1 MPIKVENNHIFVSV
15 RDLLSAP
22 AKSFKTLS
30 SFPLPQRGML
40 GKQAQI
46 KTQQQ
51 KQKSFG
57 LFHRE
62 YPVSGNFH
70 IGDYTI
76 TLNGRIDGVYEVNGR
91 LEVEEI
97 KSVILTASE
106 FKNLNID
113 KYPEFS
119 EQLLFY
125 CYLLQKE
132 NEAIEIV
139 PYLTLVNLVNDKS
152 RHFDVLYNPLSI
164 ESLLF
169 NRLQLIIQD
178 IESEKQITNER
189 TDQLSKIDFNLSEDR
204 LQQKKMMQKVS
215 EVLEDRK
222 HLMVSAP
229 TGTGKTAASL
239 IPAINYAIKN
249 NKKIFFATSKTTQQN
264 IVKETLCP
272 VFESD
277 LNFQTLFVK
286 SVAAMC
292 ANEIFFCHEDFC
304 PYAKDY
310 QEKLLQSN
318 LLAEF
323 EGNLIDPEIVFEKAK
338 VNIVCP
344 SEVLFDL
351 TPSVDIIVGDYNY
364 IFDPAVYLRRLFFR
378 KEHSEWILIIDEA
391 HNLYQRG
398 MDYFSPEIRK
408 KEIEEVKKLYK
419 SRKTTIFKNINKSLS
434 DFLNLFKDLQIE
446 GKVQYEH
453 QQYYLPQL
461 DIQTWQKAFNQFEP
475 AFIKYLIHKVKKKIM
490 IHEDPLETVYYKIR
504 RFIQVAKFESD
515 AFIPI
520 FDAGSGGILKI
531 QCCDPSEQLGRQ
543 INAFHSVIGMSATL
557 DPLPYYQKVLGF
569 AEDQTELLSLDS
581 PFSSSNRK
589 MIIIPN
595 ISTKYK
601 DRKNNY
607 PQYADIIIN
616 TVKHRKGNYLVFF
629 PSFEF
634 MQNVNLFL
642 GNYKEE
648 KILQTIG
655 MSQEER
661 NEILY
666 KLKETEK
673 PKLLLAVMGGI
684 FSEGVDFFG
693 DMCIGV
699 ILFSPGLPKINYE
712 RELIKEYYDKKT
724 ENGFEYAYL
733 YPGLNKVI
741 QSAGRLI
748 RSAQD
753 KGIVVLVGE
762 RFAEEQVNKLLPD
775 YWFQNPG
782 DVVVSKSYSNEIKIF
797 WKQLNY
803 K

>member
-1 MPIKVENNHIFVSV
+1 MPIKVENKQISLAV

-22 AKSFKTLS
+22 AKTFKTLS

-62 YPVSGNFH
+62 YPVSGDFH
-70 IGDYTI
+70 INDYSI
-76 TLNGRIDGVYEVNGR
+76 TVNGRIDGVYEVNGR

-97 KSVILTASE
+97 KSVILTGSE

-125 CYLLQKE
+125 CYLLQREKE
-132 NEAIEIV
+132 GLEIV

-152 RHFDVLYNPLSI
+152 RHFDVLYNPLTI
-164 ESLLF
+164 ESLLS

-178 IESEKQITNER
+178 IEAEKQITDER
-189 TDQLSKIDFNLSEDR
+189 TSQLNEIDFNLSENR
-204 LQQKKMMQKVS
+204 PQQNTMMEKVS
-215 EVLEDRK
+215 EVLIDQR
-222 HLMVSAP
+222 HLLASAP

-239 IPAINYAIKN
+239 IPAIKYAVTQ

-264 IVKETLCP
+264 IVRETLGP

-286 SVAAMC
+286 SSASMC
-292 ANEIFFCHEDFC
+292 ANDVFFCHEDFC

-310 QEKLLQSN
+310 NEKLLQSN
-318 LLAEF
+318 LLADF
-323 EGNLIDPEIVFEKAK
+323 DTNLIDPEIVFEKAK
-338 VNIVCP
+338 AIMVCP

-351 TPSVDIIVGDYNY
+351 TPTADIIVGDYNY
-364 IFDPAVYLRRLFFR
+364 IFDPAVYLRRLFFK
-378 KEHSEWILIIDEA
+378 KEHSDWILIIDEA

-398 MDYFSPEIRK
+398 MDYFSPEIKCR
-408 KEIEEVKKLYK
+408 EIEALKKLHK
-419 SRKTTIFKNINKSLS
+419 SRKTTIFTNIVKSLNE
-434 DFLNLFKDLQIE
+434 FLLLFKSLQSE
-446 GKVQYEH
+446 GESRYEH
-453 QQYYLPQL
+453 QRYYLPDL
-461 DIQTWQKAFNQFEP
+461 DIQAWQKAFNQFEP
-475 AFIKYLIHKVKKKIM
+475 TFIKYLIHKVKKKIL
-490 IHEDPLETVYYKIR
+490 INEDPLESVYFTIR

-515 AFIPI
+515 SFVPI
-520 FDAGSGGILKI
+520 FDAEKGGVLKI

-543 INAFHSVIGMSATL
+543 INSFHSVIGMSATL

-607 PQYADIIIN
+607 PQFAQIIEN
-616 TVKHRKGNYLVFF
+616 AVKHKKGNYIVFC

-634 MQNVNLFL
+634 LQNVNLFL
-642 GNYKEE
+642 GNYKGD
-648 KILQTIG
+648 KILQRMG
-655 MSQEER
+655 MAQEER
-661 NEILY
+661 DEILY
-666 KLKETEK
+666 KLKETNK
-673 PKLLLAVMGGI
+673 PKLLLAVMGGV
-684 FSEGVDFFG
+684 FAEGVDFYG

-699 ILFSPGLPKINYE
+699 IIFSPGLPQINYE
-712 RELIKEYYDKKT
+712 RELIKEHYDKKT

-762 RFAEEQVNKLLPD
+762 RFAEEQVNELLPD

-782 DVVVSKSYSNEIKIF
+782 DVLVTEKYEKVIQLF
-797 WKQLNY
+797 WKNLE
-803 K
+803 

>member
-1 MPIKVENNHIFVSV
+1 MPIKVKNNHISVSV

-40 GKQAQI
+40 GKQAQV

-57 LFHRE
+57 MFHRE
-62 YPVSGNFH
+62 YPVSGNFQ
-70 IGDYTI
+70 INDYSITI
-76 TLNGRIDGVYEVNGR
+76 NGRIDGVYEVNGR

-132 NEAIEIV
+132 NDGIEII
-139 PYLTLVNLVNDKS
+139 PYLTLVNLVNDKN
-152 RHFDVLYNPLSI
+152 RYFDVNYNPLST
-164 ESLLF
+164 ESLLL

-178 IESEKQITNER
+178 IESEKQIINER
-189 TDQLSKIDFNLSEDR
+189 TDQLSNIDFNLSENR
-204 LQQKKMMQKVS
+204 PQQNKMMQEVS
-215 EVLEDRK
+215 EILESGK
-222 HLMVSAP
+222 HLLASAP
-229 TGTGKTAASL
+229 TGTGKTAAAL
-239 IPAINYAIKN
+239 IPALKFAVSQ

-264 IVKETLCP
+264 IVKETLGP

-286 SVAAMC
+286 SAASMC

-318 LLAEF
+318 LLTEF

-338 VNIVCP
+338 SNMVCP

-351 TPSVDIIVGDYNY
+351 TPTADIIVGDYNY
-364 IFDPAVYLRRLFFR
+364 IFDPAVYLRRLFFK
-378 KEHSEWILIIDEA
+378 KEHSDWILIIDEA

-408 KEIEEVKKLYK
+408 KEIEEVKKLYRN
-419 SRKTTIFKNINKSLS
+419 RKTLIFKNIIKTLNE
-434 DFLNLFKDLQIE
+434 FLNLFKHLQSE
-446 GKVQYEH
+446 GETRYE
-453 QQYYLPQL
+453 QQRVYLPEL
-461 DIQTWQKAFNQFEP
+461 DVQSWQKAFNQFEP
-475 AFIKYLIHKVKKKIM
+475 TFIKYLIYKVKKKIM
-490 IHEDPLETVYYKIR
+490 MQEDPLESVYYKIR
-504 RFIQVAKFESD
+504 RFIQVAKFESE

-520 FDAGSGGILKI
+520 FDAESGGVLKI

-543 INAFHSVIGMSATL
+543 INSFHSAVGMSATL

-589 MIIIPN
+589 MIIVPN

-607 PQYADIIIN
+607 PQYAEIILN

-642 GNYKEE
+642 GKYKEE
-648 KILQTIG
+648 KILQRIG

-666 KLKETEK
+666 KLKETQK

-684 FSEGVDFFG
+684 FSEGVDFYG

-699 ILFSPGLPKINYE
+699 ILFSPGLPQINYE
-712 RELIKEYYDKKT
+712 RELIKEYYNQKS

-762 RFAEEQVNKLLPD
+762 RFAQEQVNELLPD

>member
-1 MPIKVENNHIFVSV
+1 MAIKAENNHISLSV
-15 RDLLSAP
+15 RDLLSSP
-22 AKSFKTLS
+22 VKSFKTLS

-46 KTQQQ
+46 KSQQQ

-62 YPVSGNFH
+62 YPVTGNFH
-70 IGDYTI
+70 INDYSI
-76 TLNGRIDGVYEVNGR
+76 TVNGRIDGVYEVNGR

-125 CYLLQKE
+125 CYLLQREKDG
-132 NEAIEIV
+132 IEIV

-152 RHFDVLYNPLSI
+152 RHFDVLYNPLTI

-169 NRLQLIIQD
+169 KRMQLIIQD
-178 IESEKQITNER
+178 IESEKQITDER
-189 TDQLSKIDFNLSEDR
+189 TSQLSNIDFNLSESR
-204 LQQKKMMQKVS
+204 PQQNTMMEKVT
-215 EVLEDRK
+215 EILNDQK
-222 HLMVSAP
+222 HLLASAP

-239 IPAINYAIKN
+239 IPAIKYAVTQ

-264 IVKETLCP
+264 IVRETLGP
-272 VFESD
+272 VFESE
-277 LNFQTLFVK
+277 LYFKTLFVK
-286 SVAAMC
+286 SAASMC
-292 ANEIFFCHEDFC
+292 ANDVFFCHEDFC
-304 PYAKDY
+304 TYAKDY
-310 QEKLLQSN
+310 NQKLLQSN

-323 EGNLIDPEIVFEKAK
+323 DSNLIDPEIIFEKAK
-338 VNIVCP
+338 ANMVCP

-351 TPSVDIIVGDYNY
+351 TPTADIIVGDYNY
-364 IFDPAVYLRRLFFR
+364 IFDPAVYLRRLFFK
-378 KEHSEWILIIDEA
+378 KEHSDWILIIDEA

-398 MDYFSPEIRK
+398 MNYFSPEIK
-408 KEIEEVKKLYK
+408 CKEIEAVKKLHK
-419 SRKTTIFKNINKSLS
+419 SRKTAIYKNIIRSLN
-434 DFLNLFKDLQIE
+434 DFINLFKDLRVE
-446 GKVQYEH
+446 GETRYEH

-461 DIQTWQKAFNQFEP
+461 DIQSWQRAFNQFEP
-475 AFIKYLIHKVKKKIM
+475 AFIKYLIHKVKRKIM
-490 IHEDPLETVYYKIR
+490 MQDDPLETVYYKIR

-520 FDAGSGGILKI
+520 FDAESGGILKI

-543 INAFHSVIGMSATL
+543 INAFHSVIAMSATL

-569 AEDQTELLSLDS
+569 AEDQTEMMSLDS
-581 PFSSSNRK
+581 PFSSANRK

-607 PQYADIIIN
+607 PKYAEIILN
-616 TVKHRKGNYLVFF
+616 TVKQRKGNYLVFF

-642 GNYKEE
+642 GNYKGE
-648 KILQTIG
+648 KILQTMG
-655 MSQEER
+655 MPQEDR

-666 KLKETEK
+666 QLKETQK
-673 PKLLLAVMGGI
+673 PKILLAVMGGI
-684 FSEGVDFFG
+684 FSEGVDFYG

-699 ILFSPGLPKINYE
+699 ILFSPGLPQINYE

-762 RFAEEQVNKLLPD
+762 RFAEEQVNELLPD

-782 DVVVSKSYSNEIKIF
+782 DVVVTEKYEKEIKNF
-797 WKQLNY
+797 WESLQ
-803 K
+803 